1 VREMSTVYGAFEVVR
16 KERQKPKRTMISPDE
31 DGLREYSFLK
41 CPHCLTEDIEI
52 LSSSMSKNKQHVMR
66 DHLSVC
72 PKFKG
77 ELPNKRAKPSEN
89 GTLSG
94 SSSGSS
100 TETLGSVVA
109 ACKDTKSLQDR
120 IADLEHA
127 NVTINNKLD
136 STQAC
141 LNATNQV
148 VAQHQVWWSDAATA
162 LGFQPPQE
170 PSFLVCKIRELQ
182 TNRANTLSTSLV
194 LSETQTILDQKDAL
208 IEQQRVQ
215 IDQVTSRLT
224 KLENERDEYL
234 KTAHDATD
242 NASRL
247 QKEIERLKKQS
258 STLEQTLRGQMK
270 RDQAR
275 GQHGKSLLRSVLS

>member
-1 VREMSTVYGAFEVVR
+1 MSTVYGAFEVVR
-16 KERQKPKRTMISPDE
+16 TERQKPKRAMISADE

-72 PKFKG
+72 PDFKG
-77 ELPNKRAKPSEN
+77 ELPNKRSKVSEN
-89 GTLSG
+89 GVSVI
-94 SSSGSS
+94 S
-100 TETLGSVVA
+100 TISVS
-109 ACKDTKSLQDR
+109 KDTKSLQDR

-127 NVTINNKLD
+127 NVAINNKLD

-182 TNRANTLSTSLV
+182 TARTDSSSTSLV
-194 LSETQTILDQKDAL
+194 LSEKQAMLDQKDVL
-208 IEQQRVQ
+208 IEQQRMQ

-234 KTAHDATD
+234 KTAHNATST
-242 NASRL
+242 ASRL
-247 QKEIERLKKQS
+247 QKEIERLKKES

-275 GQHGKSLLRSVLS
+275 AQHEKSLLRKVLS